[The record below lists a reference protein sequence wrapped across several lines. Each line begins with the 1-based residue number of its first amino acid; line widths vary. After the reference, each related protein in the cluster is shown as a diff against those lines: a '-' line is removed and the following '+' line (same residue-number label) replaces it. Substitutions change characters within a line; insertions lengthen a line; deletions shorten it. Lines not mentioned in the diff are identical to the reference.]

1 MLDMCSIGVGCM
13 FFVCYLS
20 VTFHCRFAF
29 CVLVVGGG
37 VVMQICHFM
46 TDGNVKDSVLD
57 TITHSLCNYLD
68 TWQ

>member
-29 CVLVVGGG
+29 CVFVVVGGG

-46 TDGNVKDSVLD
+46 TDE
-57 TITHSLCNYLD
+57 
-68 TWQ
+68 